1 MSQAVICIMLFFMIV
16 GIADRLIF
24 RDKFG
29 YGAEFE
35 HGIMELG
42 TLTLSILG
50 IMCTA
55 PILGELFS
63 AIASPIFQY
72 LGVDPA
78 MVAGMIL
85 PMDSGGFS
93 VVSQMTESTYIRH
106 LSGVYLAST
115 MGASITF
122 IIPLSIQIL
131 RPEDRAHFFYGSLA
145 GFIAIPFSVL
155 VSATVEGIPLQ
166 NAVRNLIP
174 AIILAALLSAGI
186 LCCQN
191 LMVKTLICLGKIL
204 GILNLTALAF
214 VAAEQ
219 LLGIKIV
226 PGMGEFEEHIAVIGT
241 IAIMLGGAYPMVRFI
256 TKAFHR
262 PFLWAE
268 KHFGINENTLS
279 GMIICLANILPM
291 FPLIEKMP
299 PKEKELAAAFSICA
313 SFSLGDFLGYITVQ
327 DKAVIM
333 PMIIGKIAGGIF
345 GMLII
350 LFMRSNIFQ
359 KSQRNQT

>member
-131 RPEDRAHFFYGSLA
+131 RPEDRAHFFTVLLLA
-145 GFIAIPFSVL
+145 
-155 VSATVEGIPLQ
+155 
-166 NAVRNLIP
+166 
-174 AIILAALLSAGI
+174 LS
-186 LCCQN
+186 Q
-191 LMVKTLICLGKIL
+191 
-204 GILNLTALAF
+204 
-214 VAAEQ
+214 
-219 LLGIKIV
+219 
-226 PGMGEFEEHIAVIGT
+226 
-241 IAIMLGGAYPMVRFI
+241 
-256 TKAFHR
+256 
-262 PFLWAE
+262 FL
-268 KHFGINENTLS
+268 
-279 GMIICLANILPM
+279 
-291 FPLIEKMP
+291 
-299 PKEKELAAAFSICA
+299 
-313 SFSLGDFLGYITVQ
+313 
-327 DKAVIM
+327 
-333 PMIIGKIAGGIF
+333 
-345 GMLII
+345 
-350 LFMRSNIFQ
+350 FQ
-359 KSQRNQT
+359 S